1 MLNCVFLN
9 FWKCPEI
16 LYLKSGKDFEE
27 IFKKLHFIFIAVL
40 VYRRTLFTLCG
51 ALIFPG
57 ISYGSLIRTPWQGEG
72 PFYPDRIPE
81 DTDNDLVKNGDTLVE
96 AGGKILI
103 LNGILVNLDSQ
114 PVKGVS
120 IEIWQTDKNGVY
132 LHSGSF
138 AREIMDK
145 KFQGLGRTKTDRNGR
160 FFFRTIVPTEYPGR
174 TPHIHM
180 KLWREGKNVLTT
192 QLYIHDHPQNKKD
205 FLFQRMSLA
214 EQRIN
219 SMKLIPATDK
229 NTAEFQTF
237 VKIVV

>member
-1 MLNCVFLN
+1 M
-9 FWKCPEI
+9 
-16 LYLKSGKDFEE
+16 
-27 IFKKLHFIFIAVL
+27 L

-145 KFQGLGRTKTDRNGR
+145 KFQGLGRTKTDWNGR

-192 QLYIHDHPQNKKD
+192 QLYIYDHPQNKKD

-229 NTAEFQTF
+229 NTAEFQTI

>member
-1 MLNCVFLN
+1 MLV
-9 FWKCPEI
+9 
-16 LYLKSGKDFEE
+16 
-27 IFKKLHFIFIAVL
+27 H
-40 VYRRTLFTLCG
+40 RRTLFKLCG
-51 ALIFPG
+51 ALTIPY
-57 ISYGSLIRTPWQGEG
+57 ISYGRLTRTPWQGEG
-72 PFYPDRIPE
+72 PFYPDRIPG
-81 DTDNDLVKNGDTLVE
+81 DTDNDLVKNGDTSVE

-114 PVKGVS
+114 PVNGTS

-138 AREIMDK
+138 ASDIVDR
-145 KFQGLGRTKTDRNGR
+145 KFQGFGRTKTDRNGR
-160 FFFRTIVPTEYPGR
+160 FFFRTIVPAEYPGR

-180 KLWREGKNVLTT
+180 KLWREGKNILTT
-192 QLYIHDHPQNKKD
+192 QLYIHDHPQNKRD

-219 SMKLIPATDK
+219 SMKLIPASDK
-229 NTAEFQTF
+229 KTAEFQTF

>member
-1 MLNCVFLN
+1 MLV
-9 FWKCPEI
+9 
-16 LYLKSGKDFEE
+16 D
-27 IFKKLHFIFIAVL
+27 
-40 VYRRTLFTLCG
+40 RRTLFTLCG
-51 ALIFPG
+51 ALIIPG
-57 ISYGSLIRTPWQGEG
+57 ISCGNLIRTPWQGEG

-81 DTDNDLVKNGDTLVE
+81 DTDNDLVKNGEYSVE

-114 PVKGVS
+114 TVNGVS
-120 IEIWQTDKNGVY
+120 IEIWQTDNNGAY

-138 AREIMDK
+138 ARDIMDK
-145 KFQGLGRTKTDRNGR
+145 QFQGFGLTKTDRNGR

-180 KLWREGKNVLTT
+180 KLWRKGKNVLTT
-192 QLYIHDHPQNKKD
+192 QLYIHGHPQNNKD

-237 VKIVV
+237 VKIVL

>member
-1 MLNCVFLN
+1 MLLF
-9 FWKCPEI
+9 
-16 LYLKSGKDFEE
+16 
-27 IFKKLHFIFIAVL
+27 
-40 VYRRTLFTLCG
+40 RRTLFTLCG

-114 PVKGVS
+114 PVKGLS

-145 KFQGLGRTKTDRNGR
+145 KFQGFGRTKTDRNGH
-160 FFFRTIVPTEYPGR
+160 FSFRTIVPTEYPGR

-180 KLWREGKNVLTT
+180 KLWREGKNILTT
-192 QLYIHDHPQNKKD
+192 QLYILDHPHNKND
-205 FLFQRMSLA
+205 FLFQRMSLV
-214 EQRIN
+214 EQRNN
-219 SMKLIPATDK
+219 SMKLIAAKDK
-229 NTAEFQTF
+229 NRGEFQTF